1 MRGRSANG
9 KQQEIAQQQQ
19 EVGRQTF
26 GAQTDR
32 RQVRTVKEM
41 RPDDQPREKLRNYG
55 AESLSDSE
63 LLAIILRTGSREM
76 NVLETSSHLLD
87 HFGGLRS
94 LARKSWQE
102 LKVIPG
108 IAGVKAIT
116 LVALFE
122 LSRRIQV
129 ASLGDQITIRSPE
142 DAAAYFAPR
151 LRDLNN
157 EIFVVAF
164 LNNAKKLTG
173 FHKISS
179 GGATATVVDPAEV
192 MRQAVLN
199 HANSI
204 LLLHNHPSGQARE
217 SRADVNLT
225 RRIVE
230 SGKLIGIPVDDH
242 LIIAGDAYVSMRSKG
257 LI

>member
-1 MRGRSANG
+1 MSDSSVNRSG
-9 KQQEIAQQQQ
+9 P
-19 EVGRQTF
+19 T
-26 GAQTDR
+26 
-32 RQVRTVKEM
+32 RTVREM
-41 RPDDQPREKLRNYG
+41 RPDEQPREKLRHYG

-76 NVLETSSHLLD
+76 NVLETSAHLLN
-87 HFGGLRS
+87 HFGGLRN
-94 LARKSWQE
+94 LARRGWQE

-122 LSRRIQV
+122 LSRRIQI
-129 ASLGDQITIRSPE
+129 ASLGNEITIRSPE

-151 LRDLNN
+151 LRDLTN
-157 EIFVVAF
+157 EVFMVAF

-173 FHKISS
+173 YHKISS
-179 GGATATVVDPAEV
+179 GGATATIVDIAEV

-199 HANSI
+199 QANSI

-230 SGKLIGIPVDDH
+230 SGKLIGITVDDH
-242 LIIAGDAYVSMRSKG
+242 IIIAGDSFVSMRSKG
-257 LI
+257 LV

>member
-1 MRGRSANG
+1 MSDPSEKRSG
-9 KQQEIAQQQQ
+9 PI
-19 EVGRQTF
+19 
-26 GAQTDR
+26 
-32 RQVRTVKEM
+32 RTVREM
-41 RPDDQPREKLRNYG
+41 RPDEQPREKLRHYG

-76 NVLETSSHLLD
+76 NVLETSAHLLN
-87 HFGGLRS
+87 HFGGLRN
-94 LARKSWQE
+94 LARRGWQE

-122 LSRRIQV
+122 LSRRIQI
-129 ASLGDQITIRSPE
+129 ASLGNEITIRSPE

-157 EIFVVAF
+157 EVFMVAF

-173 FHKISS
+173 YHKISS
-179 GGATATVVDPAEV
+179 GGATATIVDIAEV

-199 HANSI
+199 QANSI

-230 SGKLIGIPVDDH
+230 SGKLIGITVDDH
-242 LIIAGDAYVSMRSKG
+242 IIIAGDSFVSMRSKG
-257 LI
+257 LV

>member
-1 MRGRSANG
+1 MSDPSEKRSG
-9 KQQEIAQQQQ
+9 PI
-19 EVGRQTF
+19 
-26 GAQTDR
+26 
-32 RQVRTVKEM
+32 RTVREM
-41 RPDDQPREKLRNYG
+41 RPDEQPREKLRHYG

-76 NVLETSSHLLD
+76 NVLETSAHLLN
-87 HFGGLRS
+87 HFGGLRN
-94 LARKSWQE
+94 LARRGWQELKVIQLRNLARRGWQE

-122 LSRRIQV
+122 LSRRIQI
-129 ASLGDQITIRSPE
+129 ASLGNELTIRSPE

-157 EIFVVAF
+157 EVFMVAF

-173 FHKISS
+173 YHKISS
-179 GGATATVVDPAEV
+179 GGATATIVDIAEV

-199 HANSI
+199 QPTPFCCFTTI
-204 LLLHNHPSGQARE
+204 HPARRG
-217 SRADVNLT
+217 SRG
-225 RRIVE
+225 R
-230 SGKLIGIPVDDH
+230 
-242 LIIAGDAYVSMRSKG
+242 M
-257 LI
+257 